1 MIMNPEP
8 ITLFQEWYSK
18 EEELTTVR
26 ISSACCLS
34 TIGTDGFPNARFLA
48 LKGVSS
54 GAFVV
59 TGNLASRKG
68 IELQSCNKV
77 ALTFWWPFTERQVR
91 IQGVANRISDEM
103 ADTLFAERSRESQ
116 MVSIVSRQGEDLDSL
131 QVLTKAY
138 EEFDVSHD
146 GQELERPAN
155 WGGYAI
161 HPVRM
166 EFLEFNESRFH
177 QRSLFQRRDGYWELK
192 RLQP

>member
-1 MIMNPEP
+1 MNPEP
-8 ITLFQEWYSK
+8 IELFQQWYSK

-26 ISSACCLS
+26 ITSACCLS
-34 TIGTDGFPNARFLA
+34 TLGTDGFPNARFLA

-59 TGNLASRKG
+59 TGNLSSRKG
-68 IELQSCNKV
+68 VELNDCSKV
-77 ALTFWWPFTERQVR
+77 ALTFWWPITERQVR
-91 IQGVANRISDEM
+91 IQGLAHRISDEV
-103 ADTLFAERSRESQ
+103 ADNFFADRSRESQ
-116 MVSIVSRQGEDLDSL
+116 IVSIVSRQGEELTSL
-131 QVLTKAY
+131 QVLTKKY
-138 EEFDVSHD
+138 EEFDASHD

-161 HPVRM
+161 SPVRI

-177 QRSLFQRRDGYWELK
+177 QRLLFEIRNGYWELK